1 MRALPTQG
9 GKEVQVG
16 SKLMSLPVEVK
27 FSDQAEA
34 DAFLSSLDAN
44 VIGGLDEVGRGPFA
58 GPVVAA
64 CVVLP
69 SNHGIVGIRDSKK
82 LSAKRREELAAQIM
96 DKGWWEISTIESAV
110 IDKINIREATLNAA
124 ANAAFCYSIHS
135 DNRLHID
142 FLLCDGGL
150 HLRDRTGY
158 PTISVVKGDLW
169 FECIGAASIVAK
181 VYRDA
186 QMLVYHEVW
195 PEYGFDTNQ
204 GYGTK
209 FHIEAIKKYGLTS
222 IHRRSFKPIRNYLK
236 SRSKCIYALPKR

>member
-1 MRALPTQG
+1 MG
-9 GKEVQVG
+9 F
-16 SKLMSLPVEVK
+16 PVEVK

-34 DAFLSSLDAN
+34 DDFLSQLDAD

-69 SNHGIVGIRDSKK
+69 PDHGIVGIRDSKK
-82 LSAKRREELAAQIM
+82 LSAGRREDLASQIM
-96 DKGWWEISTIESAV
+96 DKGWYEISTIESPI
-110 IDKINIREATLNAA
+110 IDRINIREATFNAA
-124 ANAAFCYSIHS
+124 ANAAFSYSLRS
-135 DNRLHID
+135 DNRPHMD

-150 HLRDRTGY
+150 HIRDRIGV

-186 QMLVYHEVW
+186 QMLAYHEVW

-209 FHIEAIKKYGLTS
+209 FHVEAIKTYGLTP
-222 IHRRSFKPIRNYLK
+222 IHRKSFGICKTAPER
-236 SRSKCIYALPKR
+236 AHG